1 MAIDIPGGPDIV
13 LGNLETF
20 VSDWGYLAI
29 LIGTFLEGET
39 IVLVGGIAASQGW
52 LEIGWVYAAAVSGSY
67 AGDQAY
73 FVATRLLGRPWVDK
87 RPKLRARIQP
97 VLRLLE
103 KWGDLYVLIYRFIYG
118 VRTVSAVAIGLTP
131 YPIARFAVLN
141 AVAVTIWALAF
152 CAAGYFLGEAARHL
166 VRDVAEVANRRRHP
180 LAGRHFDFLWRA
192 QHTGHSD
199 RGHAGRQGDV
209 LHGHPLPR
217 RKQSVGHE
225 RISRTRQNDTD
236 TIPH

>member
-1 MAIDIPGGPDIV
+1 VAIDIPGGPDIV

-73 FVATRLLGRPWVDK
+73 LVATRLLGRPWVDK

-166 VRDVAEVANRRRHP
+166 VSDVEGLFKLLLAAGAAVLAAYLLYRLVRSRRAAA
-180 LAGRHFDFLWRA
+180 AGA
-192 QHTGHSD
+192 STGEPVD
-199 RGHAGRQGDV
+199 RTISLPAGLG
-209 LHGHPLPR
+209 
-217 RKQSVGHE
+217 E
-225 RISRTRQNDTD
+225 RGPGAMTARSQRPD
-236 TIPH
+236 